1 MFSPAL
7 RAARSAMLIIG
18 SMLVSWLGW
27 LRRAIIAATLRLK

>member
-18 SMLVSWLGW
+18 SMGSSLVGLG
-27 LRRAIIAATLRLK
+27 RAIIEQLPQKIC